1 MAENI
6 FKFQDGR
13 EAAMAGMKRDTR
25 KHKDWLAGYDE
36 VKPRKDA
43 SYASR

>member
-1 MAENI
+1 MGLDMYLSI
-6 FKFQDGR
+6 RKYVGR
-13 EAAMAGMKRDTR
+13 LD
-25 KHKDWLAGYDE
+25 LSAGYDE